1 MASKAKRKKRADP
14 IAEPTPEQFGKGAFS
29 RLTMAYRRIPVIDT
43 MVSTGKLSRRQ
54 FDGLARYR
62 EIAGQEDRSPM
73 RDSLDKAL
81 HGRSEGLGIPL
92 SAMRATHELDRLESA
107 LGPTLHY
114 ARAIAVDDRTV
125 SQVAISIWGG
135 REKTAN
141 GSTFIV
147 PRGNYAQEIM
157 AQVHKAGD
165 LLADSMGA

>member
-1 MASKAKRKKRADP
+1 MAKAKRKKRADP
-14 IAEPTPEQFGKGAFS
+14 IQIAEPTPEQFGKG
-29 RLTMAYRRIPVIDT
+29 VIDT
-43 MVSTGKLSRRQ
+43 LSQTKKLTSRQ

-81 HGRSEGLGIPL
+81 HGRSGGLGIPL

-107 LGPTLHY
+107 LGPTLHI

-125 SQVAISIWGG
+125 SEVAIAIWGG
-135 REKTAN
+135 REKTAK

-157 AQVHKAGD
+157 EQVQRAGS
-165 LLADSMGA
+165 LLADAIGG